1 MKLPEENFYM
11 YTQRYAIIQPVLPW
25 SIVTKLT
32 GLVLYSPSLG
42 GPPVYQPDS
51 SQVYSSPVHSPGAEV
66 DATTTDPNS
75 TTSST
80 DSAKSNDL
88 LLPSGVNSGIHVYM
102 WL

>member
-1 MKLPEENFYM
+1 M

-25 SIVTKLT
+25 SIVIKLT
-32 GLVLYSPSLG
+32 GLVLHSPPLG

-51 SQVYSSPVHSPGAEV
+51 SQVYSSPVHSPAAEV

>member
-1 MKLPEENFYM
+1 M
-11 YTQRYAIIQPVLPW
+11 YTHRYAIIQSVLPL

-32 GLVLYSPSLG
+32 GLVLYSYSPSLG

-51 SQVYSSPVHSPGAEV
+51 SQVYSSPVHSPAAEV